1 VIDGSPSRRKAGGV
15 VTRIT
20 SRDGVRDDLGRNAH
34 QSCWVRASDRDGRD
48 HRVSAVSSG
57 FAVLTVRRR
66 TFVRPL
72 SHALARAALLLASG
86 LAACRSHPKP
96 AVTPTTPSAAT
107 REGNIPRG
115 AANGPC
121 GARAAV
127 AVSRASSSTRRL
139 THAAV
144 PGALVV
150 RLLPAD
156 TTMGTPNGPIRL
168 VPTAAV
174 ASAAPRVVKIEDR
187 GLAHSGPMP
196 VGRWVVEASGRGFE
210 TRRLTVAVRSGAVDT
225 VRFRLPRACPQGAD
239 R

>member
-1 VIDGSPSRRKAGGV
+1 

-20 SRDGVRDDLGRNAH
+20 SGVGVRDDLARNAH
-34 QSCWVRASDRDGRD
+34 RSRSVRSSGHDGRD

-57 FAVLTVRRR
+57 FAVRTVRRR

-72 SHALARAALLLASG
+72 SHAATRVTLLVASG
-86 LAACRSHPKP
+86 LAACRSHPEP
-96 AVTPTTPSAAT
+96 AVTPAPAAAVAT

-127 AVSRASSSTRRL
+127 AVSRATATRRL
-139 THAAV
+139 THTPI
-144 PGALVV
+144 PGGLVV

-168 VPTAAV
+168 LPTRAV
-174 ASAAPRVVKIEDR
+174 AGASAGASAAPRVVKIEDR
-187 GLAHSGPMP
+187 GLARSGPMP
-196 VGRWVVEASGRGFE
+196 VGRWIVEASGRGFE

>member
-1 VIDGSPSRRKAGGV
+1 M
-15 VTRIT
+15 TRIT
-20 SRDGVRDDLGRNAH
+20 PGAHARDDLARNAH
-34 QSCWVRASDRDGRD
+34 QSCQVRTSDHDGRD
-48 HRVSAVSSG
+48 NRVSAVSSG
-57 FAVLTVRRR
+57 FAVRTVRRR

-72 SHALARAALLLASG
+72 SHVTVRATLLMASG
-86 LAACRSHPKP
+86 LAACRSHPAP
-96 AVTPTTPSAAT
+96 AVTPAPASAAAT

-127 AVSRASSSTRRL
+127 AVSRATATRRL
-139 THAAV
+139 THAPI
-144 PGALVV
+144 PGGLVV

-174 ASAAPRVVKIEDR
+174 ASAGASAAPRVVKIEDR

-196 VGRWVVEASGRGFE
+196 VGRWIVEASGRGFE

-225 VRFRLPRACPQGAD
+225 VRFRLPRACRQGAD